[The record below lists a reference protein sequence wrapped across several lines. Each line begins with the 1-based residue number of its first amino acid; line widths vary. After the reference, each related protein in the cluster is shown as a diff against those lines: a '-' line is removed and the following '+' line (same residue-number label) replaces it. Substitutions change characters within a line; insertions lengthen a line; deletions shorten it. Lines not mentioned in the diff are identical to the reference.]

1 MVMSGDMD
9 LKRQEKARTY
19 EDSGDSHL
27 GLHSGGLEDI
37 PEESGSS
44 NSRGSVDNQGT
55 IEKVVASRSGP
66 KGSWGYESSSEPD
79 RDSLKSS
86 RAVPSGRQ
94 VLSRGK
100 VNPLSERIVLKLIT
114 KYSGLI

>member
-1 MVMSGDMD
+1 MD
-9 LKRQEKARTY
+9 LKRQEKVRTFG
-19 EDSGDSHL
+19 DSGESHL

-44 NSRGSVDNQGT
+44 NSRDSVANQGST
-55 IEKVVASRSGP
+55 ERELAERSDP
-66 KGSWGYESSSEPD
+66 KSSWGYQSSSEPN
-79 RDSLKSS
+79 RDTLKSS

-100 VNPLSERIVLKLIT
+100 VSSLSEGKMLVL
-114 KYSGLI
+114 